1 MILIFG
7 TCFHG
12 NVCMIHRPVK
22 VEYKLTRR
30 LDTSYHIHFDSL
42 SRHRSDH
49 DNHVAIKVF
58 VRLDYQPLF
67 GKKTPEIEPK
77 YLSDYNPE

>member
-30 LDTSYHIHFDSL
+30 LDTSYHIHY
-42 SRHRSDH
+42 
-49 DNHVAIKVF
+49 HV
-58 VRLDYQPLF
+58 
-67 GKKTPEIEPK
+67 IEVIMTIT
-77 YLSDYNPE
+77 